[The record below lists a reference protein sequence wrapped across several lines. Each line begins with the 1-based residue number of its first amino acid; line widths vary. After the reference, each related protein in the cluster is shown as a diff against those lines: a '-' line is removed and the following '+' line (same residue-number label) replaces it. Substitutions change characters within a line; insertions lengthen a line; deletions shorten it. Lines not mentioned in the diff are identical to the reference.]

1 MPSDRPTPIDSQQIR
16 SLPVNRLQPGRYQT
30 RARFPDDG
38 LSESIAQSGIVQPVI
53 VRSVEDG
60 FELIAGERRWRAAQ
74 ALGLETIP
82 ALVRDD
88 LDEVEVATLCLVEN
102 IQREN
107 LNPIEEARGFALL
120 IERFGLSHAEVAART
135 GKSRPVITNALRL
148 LQLDAA
154 VQERVLDGEIEAGHA
169 RTLVGLNAAAQ
180 ADFAQRVM
188 RHGWSVRQLEA
199 EVARFKALFAS
210 KPKAD
215 STAPAKSPDIVR
227 LENRLSEATGLPV
240 SVDYDEAKGRGG
252 VIHLRFFDLDA
263 VQPVLERLLGESGLN
278 DGVSAAR
285 RKQ

>member
-1 MPSDRPTPIDSQQIR
+1 MSADRPAPTDPAQIR
-16 SLPVNRLQPGRYQT
+16 HLPVACLRPGRYQT

-38 LSESIAQSGIVQPVI
+38 LRESIAQSGVVQPVI
-53 VRSVEDG
+53 VRSVDDG

-74 ALGLETIP
+74 ALGRETIP

-135 GKSRPVITNALRL
+135 GKSRPAITNALRL

-169 RTLVGLNAAAQ
+169 RTLVGLTPAAQ
-180 ADFAQRVM
+180 ADFAQRVV

-199 EVARFKALFAS
+199 EVARFKALFAG
-210 KPKAD
+210 KPREK
-215 STAPAKSPDIVR
+215 PATQARSPDIVR

-240 SVDYDEAKGRGG
+240 SVDYDEAKGQGG
-252 VIHLRFFDLDA
+252 VIRIRFFDLDA
-263 VQPVLERLLGESGLN
+263 VQPVLARLLGASGAHD
-278 DGVSAAR
+278 DGDAGR
-285 RKQ
+285 RHQ